1 MTTEKLR
8 SRNITGP
15 RAGDSSTPLRCARND
30 NGEATLSERHWF
42 KGARFLRSTPLGM
55 TTEKLCCR
63 NVIGPRAGDS
73 STPLHFARNDNGEA
87 TLSERHWSK
96 GARFLDSA
104 ALGMTTEKLCCRN
117 VIGPRAGDSSTPLH
131 SARNDNGCL
140 SSRAQR
146 CPSHHERNAAPV
158 ITSATLPQSSRGQ
171 RCPSHHERSC
181 PRVTPSAAVPES
193 FRAPLPPG
201 HSKRSTSSL
210 SFRVERS

>member
-8 SRNITGP
+8 CRNVIGP
-15 RAGDSSTPLRCARND
+15 RAGDSSAPLRCARND

-42 KGARFLRSTPLGM
+42 
-55 TTEKLCCR
+55 
-63 NVIGPRAGDS
+63 
-73 STPLHFARNDNGEA
+73 
-87 TLSERHWSK
+87 K

-146 CPSHHERNAAPV
+146 CPSHHER
-158 ITSATLPQSSRGQ
+158 
-171 RCPSHHERSC
+171 SC

-210 SFRVERS
+210 SFRVERSVVEKSPCPRPSAVHTAGAARPATSHLGRPRAGRGCPSTRFLDCARNDKGRPAFRATRLPEHEIPRLRSV